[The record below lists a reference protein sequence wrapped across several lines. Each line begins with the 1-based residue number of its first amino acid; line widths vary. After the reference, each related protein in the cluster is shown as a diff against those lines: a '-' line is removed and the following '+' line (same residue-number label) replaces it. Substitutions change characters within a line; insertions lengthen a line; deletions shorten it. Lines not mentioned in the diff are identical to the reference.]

1 MLPFLADA
9 GAKMSQTEEI
19 LPTLESL
26 ERRAER
32 ISARASSRADDWLAL
47 REQARTV
54 DEFLALAPQ
63 AELRL
68 EALST
73 ALFGELLS
81 ELETNLTHAIRE
93 ILGQD
98 REVKALASIRDKKL
112 QVDFQILNQGGEEDI
127 MVGQG
132 GSVCNILSVGL
143 RLIALSRLNPEAH
156 RPFLVLDEQDC
167 WLRPDLVPRFM
178 ELISTISHRLGFQ
191 VLVISHHPL
200 ELFADSADTVF
211 ALEPEREHGVRIRPV
226 KSSAESLT

>member
-1 MLPFLADA
+1 MLS
-9 GAKMSQTEEI
+9 GE
-19 LPTLESL
+19 LPTLDSL
-26 ERRAER
+26 ERRADR
-32 ISARASSRADDWLAL
+32 LSARASSRADDWILL
-47 REQARTV
+47 QEEGRKV
-54 DEFLALAPQ
+54 DEFLELAPQ
-63 AELRL
+63 AATRL
-68 EALST
+68 EELST

-98 REVKALASIRDKKL
+98 REVKAVASIRDKKL
-112 QVDFQILNQGGEEDI
+112 QVDFQIMNQGGEEDI

-143 RLIALSRLNPEAH
+143 RLIALSRLNPDSH

-200 ELFADSADTVF
+200 ELFAESADTVL
-211 ALEPEREHGVRIRPV
+211 ALEPEKENGVKIKLLKR
-226 KSSAESLT
+226 AE

>member
-1 MLPFLADA
+1 MLF
-9 GAKMSQTEEI
+9 GE

-26 ERRAER
+26 ERRADR
-32 ISARASSRADDWLAL
+32 LNARAQSRIDDWLTL
-47 REQARTV
+47 QDEARKV
-54 DEFLALAPQ
+54 DDFLELAPQ
-63 AELRL
+63 AATRL
-68 EALST
+68 EELST
-73 ALFGELLS
+73 ALFGELLG

-98 REVKALASIRDKKL
+98 REVKAVASIRDKKL
-112 QVDFQILNQGGEEDI
+112 QVDFQIMNQGGEEDI

-143 RLIALSRLNPEAH
+143 RLIALSRLNPDSH

-167 WLRPDLVPRFM
+167 WLRPDLVPHFM

-200 ELFADSADTVF
+200 ELFAESADTVL
-211 ALEPEREHGVRIRPV
+211 ALEPEKENGVKIRLLK
-226 KSSAESLT
+226 KSE

>member
-1 MLPFLADA
+1 MNSS
-9 GAKMSQTEEI
+9 GEI
-19 LPTLESL
+19 PSLESL
-26 ERRAER
+26 ERRADR
-32 ISARASSRADDWLAL
+32 ISAKAVSRVDDWLAT
-47 REQARTV
+47 RAEIQKA
-54 DEFLALAPQ
+54 DQFLQLAPD
-63 AELRL
+63 AEKKMEELT
-68 EALST
+68 T
-73 ALFGELLS
+73 ALFGKLLS

-98 REVKALASIRDKKL
+98 REVKAVASIRDKKL

-178 ELISTISHRLGFQ
+178 ELISTIAERLNFQ

-200 ELFADSADTVF
+200 DLFEGSAESIL
-211 ALEPEREHGVRIRPV
+211 ALEPNRDTGVKIV
-226 KSSAESLT
+226 KVK

>member
-1 MLPFLADA
+1 MKNFEVADLPN
-9 GAKMSQTEEI
+9 
-19 LPTLESL
+19 LETL
-26 ERRAER
+26 ERRADR
-32 ISARASSRADDWLAL
+32 LGARASSRVDDWLVL
-47 REQARTV
+47 QEEARKV
-54 DEFLALAPQ
+54 DEFLELAPN
-63 AELRL
+63 AASRL
-68 EALST
+68 EELST

-178 ELISTISHRLGFQ
+178 ELIGTIAERLGFQ

-200 ELFADSADTVF
+200 DLFAESADSIL
-211 ALEPEREHGVRIRPV
+211 ALQPRKEGGPAIERV
-226 KSSAESLT
+226 K

>member
-1 MLPFLADA
+1 MHSGELP
-9 GAKMSQTEEI
+9 S
-19 LPTLESL
+19 LESL
-26 ERRAER
+26 ERRVDR
-32 ISARASSRADDWLAL
+32 LGARASSRVDDWLAL
-47 REQARTV
+47 QKEAGRV
-54 DEFLALAPQ
+54 DEFLELAPE
-63 AELRL
+63 AATRL
-68 EALST
+68 EELST
-73 ALFGELLS
+73 ALFGELLQ

-98 REVKALASIRDKKL
+98 REVKAVASIRDKKL

-178 ELISTISHRLGFQ
+178 ELISIISHRLGFQ
-191 VLVISHHPL
+191 ALVISHHPL
-200 ELFADSADTVF
+200 ELFAESADSVL
-211 ALEPEREHGVRIRPV
+211 ALEPDREKGVSIKPV
-226 KSSAESLT
+226 E

>member
-1 MLPFLADA
+1 MDNITSLP
-9 GAKMSQTEEI
+9 SI
-19 LPTLESL
+19 ESL
-26 ERRAER
+26 ERRADR
-32 ISARASSRADDWLAL
+32 LSARASTRMDDWVAL
-47 REQARTV
+47 QNEARMI
-54 DEFLALAPQ
+54 DEFLELAPD
-63 AELRL
+63 AAMRL
-68 EALST
+68 EELST

-98 REVKALASIRDKKL
+98 REVKAVASIRDKKL

-143 RLIALSRLNPEAH
+143 RLIALSRLNPESH

-200 ELFADSADTVF
+200 ELFAESADNVL
-211 ALEPEREHGVRIRPV
+211 ALEPDRESGVRIKAV
-226 KSSAESLT
+226 K

>member
-1 MLPFLADA
+1 VLF
-9 GAKMSQTEEI
+9 GE

-26 ERRAER
+26 ERRADR
-32 ISARASSRADDWLAL
+32 LNARAQSRIDDWLTL
-47 REQARTV
+47 QDEARKV
-54 DEFLALAPQ
+54 DDFLELAPQ
-63 AELRL
+63 AATRL
-68 EALST
+68 EELST
-73 ALFGELLS
+73 ALFGELLG

-98 REVKALASIRDKKL
+98 REVKAVASIRDKKL
-112 QVDFQILNQGGEEDI
+112 QVDFQIMNQGGEEDI

-143 RLIALSRLNPEAH
+143 RLIALSRLNPDSH

-167 WLRPDLVPRFM
+167 WLRPDLVPHFM

-200 ELFADSADTVF
+200 ELFAESADTVL
-211 ALEPEREHGVRIRPV
+211 ALEPEKENGVKIRLLK
-226 KSSAESLT
+226 KSE

>member
-1 MLPFLADA
+1 MTID
-9 GAKMSQTEEI
+9 MDME

-26 ERRAER
+26 ERRAGT
-32 ISARASSRADDWLAL
+32 ISARAATRMDDWQTL
-47 REQARTV
+47 REEARRTE
-54 DEFLALAPQ
+54 DFLQLAPLA
-63 AELRL
+63 AERL
-68 EALST
+68 EELST
-73 ALFGELLS
+73 ALFGELLR

-98 REVKALASIRDKKL
+98 REVRAVPSIRDKKL

-143 RLIALSRLNPEAH
+143 RLIALSRLNPEEH

-167 WLRPDLVPRFM
+167 WLRPGLVPRFM
-178 ELISTISHRLGFQ
+178 DLIGTIARKLDFQ

-200 ELFADSADTVF
+200 ELFAESADRIL
-211 ALEPEREHGVRIRPV
+211 ALEPDRENGVKIKIV
-226 KSSAESLT
+226 KESRDETA

>member
-1 MLPFLADA
+1 MLS
-9 GAKMSQTEEI
+9 GE

-26 ERRAER
+26 ERRADR
-32 ISARASSRADDWLAL
+32 LNARAQSRIDDWLTL
-47 REQARTV
+47 QDEARKV
-54 DEFLALAPQ
+54 DDFLELAPQ
-63 AELRL
+63 AATRL
-68 EALST
+68 EELST
-73 ALFGELLS
+73 ALFGELLG

-98 REVKALASIRDKKL
+98 REVKAVASIRDKKL
-112 QVDFQILNQGGEEDI
+112 QVDFQIMNQGGEEDI

-143 RLIALSRLNPEAH
+143 RLIALSRLNPDSH

-167 WLRPDLVPRFM
+167 WLRPDLVPHFM

-200 ELFADSADTVF
+200 ELFAESADTVL
-211 ALEPEREHGVRIRPV
+211 ALEPEKENGVKIRLLK
-226 KSSAESLT
+226 KSE

>member
-1 MLPFLADA
+1 MLS
-9 GAKMSQTEEI
+9 GE

-26 ERRAER
+26 ERRADR
-32 ISARASSRADDWLAL
+32 LNARAQSRIDDWLTL
-47 REQARTV
+47 QDEARKV
-54 DEFLALAPQ
+54 DDFLELAPQ
-63 AELRL
+63 AATRL
-68 EALST
+68 EELST
-73 ALFGELLS
+73 ALFGELLG

-98 REVKALASIRDKKL
+98 REVKAVASIRDKKL
-112 QVDFQILNQGGEEDI
+112 QVDFQIMNQGGEEDI

-143 RLIALSRLNPEAH
+143 RLIALSRLNPDSH

-167 WLRPDLVPRFM
+167 WLRPDLVPHFM

-200 ELFADSADTVF
+200 ELFAESADTVL
-211 ALEPEREHGVRIRPV
+211 ALEPEKENGVKIRLL
-226 KSSAESLT
+226 KQSE